1 MRLILCL
8 FLLGVVTQFNA
19 QQTYEPGKLTDSIP
33 VSNTSNETF
42 ALYLPTS
49 FVASQASPILFI
61 FEPAARGRLGIQTFI
76 EASETYGHILVC
88 SNNSKNGPY
97 ERNLNIA
104 ANLFDHVFSG
114 FKINEDQMYFAGFSG
129 GSRLAWALAFAAGNI
144 AGVIACGAGLW
155 KAPSPI
161 LPKQEFSYVGICGI
175 RDMNYRE
182 MLGIKAYQE
191 EINQDHTLITFEG
204 GHSWPPAEE
213 IARAFDWL
221 DIEAHKKGIKV
232 KTDNELF
239 RSYRHNYE
247 IAEKAEANGHILEAV
262 ENYERVLS
270 TYGSL
275 YTLDTVSARLKVIKK
290 ESSYKRALKDRT
302 LALEKEK
309 QWTSTFYE
317 RFTTDYN
324 EPDKI
329 DMQWWEKKITQLND
343 KYADGGIEFQRMLER
358 VQYNLFAIAFSRK
371 NPLLYQSN
379 EDQKSFCTELGKL
392 VYLESGQKQ

>member
-1 MRLILCL
+1 MRITYYIFILGFIGQL
-8 FLLGVVTQFNA
+8 SA
-19 QQTYEPGKLTDSIP
+19 QQTFEPGKVIDSIA
-33 VSNTSNETF
+33 VSNTINETF

-61 FEPAARGRLGIQTFI
+61 FEPAGRGRLGVETFI
-76 EASETYGHILVC
+76 QAADTYGHILVC
-88 SNNSKNGPY
+88 SNNSRNGPY

-104 ANLFDHVFSG
+104 ANLFDHVFSV

-144 AGVIACGAGLW
+144 AGVIACGAGRW
-155 KAPSPI
+155 KAPSAI
-161 LPKQEFSYVGICGI
+161 LPKQEFSYVGICGN

-182 MLGIKAYQE
+182 MLDIKAYQE
-191 EINQDHTLITFEG
+191 QINQDHTLITFEG
-204 GHSWPPAEE
+204 GHNWPPAEE
-213 IARAFDWL
+213 IAKAFDWL

-247 IAEKAEANGHILEAV
+247 VAEKAEANGHILKAV

-270 TYGSL
+270 TYGSM

-290 ESSYKRALKDRT
+290 GSSYKRALKDRT

-309 QWTSTFYE
+309 HWTSTFYE

-324 EPDKI
+324 QPDKI

-343 KYADGGIEFQRMLER
+343 KYADSGIEFQRMLER

-371 NPLLYQSN
+371 NPLLYQSS
-379 EDQKSFCTELGKL
+379 EAQKSFCTELGKL
-392 VYLESGQKQ
+392 VYPY